1 MCWDTMAV
9 PECHGSF
16 SENQKYTHKKKK
28 YGNKE
33 IVIYSQKNKLNEKR
47 FYIHTKISINVKI
60 RNKKKFTKNSLG
72 EAIFRGG
79 GVIFQWGNFL
89 GKKAVFLAS
98 KCSWGAIFWG
108 SIFQGGTFPGSIF
121 PRTVEI
127 NS

>member
-1 MCWDTMAV
+1 MAA

-16 SENQKYTHKKKK
+16 SENQEYTHKKKK

-33 IVIYSQKNKLNEKR
+33 IVIYSQKNKLNENR

-72 EAIFRGG
+72 EAISRGG

-98 KCSWGAIFWG
+98 KS
-108 SIFQGGTFPGSIF
+108 S
-121 PRTVEI
+121 
-127 NS
+127 